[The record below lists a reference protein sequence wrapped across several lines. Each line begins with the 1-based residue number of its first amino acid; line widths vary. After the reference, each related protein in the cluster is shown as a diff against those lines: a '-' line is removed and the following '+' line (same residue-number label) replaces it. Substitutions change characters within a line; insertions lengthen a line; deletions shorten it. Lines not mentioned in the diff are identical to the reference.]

1 MPRLLARPSLSV
13 SGKTLLLLAMV
24 ALLALLLL
32 WKRSWEPMSPTGA
45 AGRQQAPPLDLP
57 SSPPVADIG
66 SSSPRMAIALPSG
79 ASTLIHEFETAPDL
93 YALAQRLAARERA
106 GDPEALWIVSRIYD
120 YCAAFAAD
128 PAGYSRDTRTIE
140 ELRLATGASMLAARE
155 RVGQRCARFV
165 PGDNLSL
172 QRIDDKRQ
180 QAADAGNL
188 AAEAS
193 LLALGRPLIDSEE
206 YIRRLI
212 ERVLESRDP
221 EAYVAISPAMGLPA
235 SGQEAYFGDV
245 SGTQLTEL
253 TWLVAACR
261 LGQDCGPDGSLMTT
275 YCAAGGVCSKDDSQD
290 FEAFVLDAGVSRQS
304 AEDLNVMVDDLLYGT
319 GVMK

>member
-1 MPRLLARPSLSV
+1 MPRLLARPALPV
-13 SGKTLLLLAMV
+13 SGRTLLLLAMI

-32 WKRSWEPMSPTGA
+32 WKRGWEPASPAGA
-45 AGRQQAPPLDLP
+45 AGRQQVPPLNSP
-57 SSPPVADIG
+57 SPLQVADG
-66 SSSPRMAIALPSG
+66 RSPGMGRAATKG
-79 ASTLIHEFETAPDL
+79 AATLTREFETAPDL
-93 YALAQRLAARERA
+93 YALAQRLASRERA

-120 YCAAFAAD
+120 YCAVFAAD

-140 ELRLATGASMLAARE
+140 NLRLATGASMLAARE

-172 QRIDDKRQ
+172 QRVNDKRQ
-180 QAADAGNL
+180 QAAEAGSL
-188 AAEAS
+188 AAEAA
-193 LLALGRPLIDSEE
+193 LLAVGRPLIDSEA
-206 YIRRLI
+206 YIRLLI
-212 ERVLESRDP
+212 QRVLESRDP

-261 LGQDCGPDGSLMTT
+261 LGQECGPDGSLMTT
-275 YCAAGGVCSKDDSQD
+275 YCAAGGICSKNESQD
-290 FEAFVLDAGVSRQS
+290 FDAFVLDAGVSRQS